1 MAIKQDNTT
10 KLELPFTTADK
21 AEFVATGL
29 FKPEWFPGAKGNGK
43 KEVTIDGDELR
54 SVIFDQTVEKL
65 KITRSDES
73 RGLFDVEIVYTEEER
88 MRRDRLS
95 KEHFMENAYK
105 EASTV
110 ANDQIERL
118 PDSVESFRRHG
129 AWRMEQMID
138 IQFNGLVS
146 DRGGYSF
153 DKKTVQSF
161 NNTVAVL
168 CDILKK
174 GGVEFEQFAQDDER
188 RNIIKDAFN
197 RGICLGLTGY
207 ERDVLIRRFVS
218 ELSALV
224 VKATE
229 TAHV

>member
-10 KLELPFTTADK
+10 KLELSFTTADK

-29 FKPEWFPGAKGNGK
+29 FKPEWFPGAKGNDK
-43 KEVTIDGDELR
+43 KEVTIEGDKLR
-54 SVIFDQTVEKL
+54 SVIFDPAVEKI
-65 KITRSDES
+65 KITRSDEG

-88 MRRDRLS
+88 MRRERLR
-95 KEHFMENAYK
+95 KEQLMENAYK
-105 EASTV
+105 EASSL
-110 ANDQIERL
+110 AMGQIKNL

-138 IQFNGLVS
+138 IHFKGLVS

-168 CDILKK
+168 CDILRT
-174 GGVEFEQFAQDDER
+174 GGVVFEQFAQDDER
-188 RNIIKDAFN
+188 SNIINDAFN

-207 ERDVLIRRFVS
+207 ERNELIRRFMR
-218 ELSALV
+218 ELSAPV
-224 VKATE
+224 VKANE
-229 TAHV
+229 VVHA